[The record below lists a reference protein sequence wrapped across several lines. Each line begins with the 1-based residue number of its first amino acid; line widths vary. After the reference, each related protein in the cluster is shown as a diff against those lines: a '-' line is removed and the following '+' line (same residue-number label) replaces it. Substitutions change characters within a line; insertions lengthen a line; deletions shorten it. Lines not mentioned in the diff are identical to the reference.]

1 MIGKLT
7 SFFSHQK
14 SKSIPLFFTED
25 KTESITIEITPEKTI
40 SQIYFENINQI
51 SVIQAKIF
59 QKKPSTKFNFC
70 FYLYSPQDTSIRIK
84 LNNTSIP
91 YEQLIQKNLIENYSL
106 FYTINDNY
114 NNETSIHRRLNNLI
128 NKNQEEKNREKPFSD
143 ETYIINFVSPYNKV
157 ADGEIEKYS
166 YSQNKFIKIFIYIDT
181 NKIMYKESFNKKE
194 SLNNIHYNN
203 ISLQN
208 LWNVIPLENIASI
221 NNNNFNGIDTNFID
235 INKFKEKSFMI
246 KTFNKENIILKANDK
261 NEKEIW
267 FNELKNTVE
276 KVKADKILFKFSN
289 EINDTSK
296 KIYLNNIKFIYK
308 LVGIKGIICFKNS
321 RKFFFSNYKNKN
333 IEKIVELCVEY
344 KYNVIKKNNSK
355 ALENIKYLGEIME
368 INKNKSSKKF
378 QEDDKKNN
386 LNDLIDEETYSK
398 ISNILK
404 VKNINKRSA
413 LIILEQNLF
422 NNLLKNIENKFLIK
436 EHKTI
441 IHKKQ
446 KPFLKSLNA
455 ISAAQFC
462 KNIHFNY
469 KKMNILSKESM
480 NLEISSDNFSDLDIF
495 L

>member
-84 LNNTSIP
+84 LNSASIP
-91 YEQLIQKNLIENYSL
+91 YEHLIQKNLIENYSL

-194 SLNNIHYNN
+194 SINNIHYNN

-221 NNNNFNGIDTNFID
+221 NNNNFDGIDTNFID

-308 LVGIKGIICFKNS
+308 LIGIKGIICFKNS

-436 EHKTI
+436 EHKAI
-441 IHKKQ
+441 IHQKR

-480 NLEISSDNFSDLDIF
+480 NLEIPSENFSDLDIF

>member
-91 YEQLIQKNLIENYSL
+91 YEHLIQKNLIENYSL

-194 SLNNIHYNN
+194 NINNNHYNK

-221 NNNNFNGIDTNFID
+221 NNNSFDGIDTNFID

-267 FNELKNTVE
+267 FNELKNTIE
-276 KVKADKILFKFSN
+276 KVKTDKIFFKFNN
-289 EINDTSK
+289 EINDISK

-308 LVGIKGIICFKNS
+308 LIGIKGIICFKNS
-321 RKFFFSNYKNKN
+321 RKFFFFFFKNKN
-333 IEKIVELCVEY
+333 ELV
-344 KYNVIKKNNSK
+344 N
-355 ALENIKYLGEIME
+355 
-368 INKNKSSKKF
+368 
-378 QEDDKKNN
+378 
-386 LNDLIDEETYSK
+386 
-398 ISNILK
+398 
-404 VKNINKRSA
+404 
-413 LIILEQNLF
+413 
-422 NNLLKNIENKFLIK
+422 
-436 EHKTI
+436 
-441 IHKKQ
+441 
-446 KPFLKSLNA
+446 
-455 ISAAQFC
+455 
-462 KNIHFNY
+462 
-469 KKMNILSKESM
+469 
-480 NLEISSDNFSDLDIF
+480 
-495 L
+495 